1 LSPKPRSAKATAVA
15 AAPARPDIV
24 LRGVRTHNLRN
35 LDVDVPAGR
44 LTVVTGVS
52 GSGKS
57 SLAFDTLFAE
67 GQRRYVESLSTY
79 ARQFLARMP
88 RPDADRIDHIPPAIA
103 LEQKNSVRNARS
115 TVGTATE
122 INDYLRILFARAG
135 ELWCPACRVRVRRDS
150 PQEAARAAIAGC
162 SGARAFVTAPV
173 PVPTGVAPADVI
185 AAHRREGF
193 TRVWLEG
200 AMADAD
206 EPDFAAPREATH
218 VEMVVDRLA
227 ISADGRTRLSTAV
240 ETAYRIA
247 AGRARV
253 RTTDGRTMDFTDRL
267 ECGNCGRTFRE
278 PEPRTFNFN
287 NPVGA
292 CPACQG
298 FGRLTGIDWGKVI
311 PNPRLS
317 LEEGCIAP
325 WNGETGE
332 EMYQLLAKH
341 SRRLKIPMKRAWE
354 DLTEEQRAIVRDG
367 DGDWPGVRGFFR
379 WLEQQRYKV
388 QARIMLAR
396 FRSYEPCTSCGG
408 DRLAPDA
415 RAVRLGGKTFGE
427 LCAMPIA
434 DLAPWFMALALP
446 EAIAEALERP
456 LSALRSRLHYLVE
469 VGLDYL
475 TLDRATRTLSGG
487 ESQRINLAT
496 ALGSALTETL
506 YVLDEPTVGLHAR
519 DTDRL
524 VGILK
529 RLRDAGNTVVVVEH
543 DLDVIREADWLLDI
557 GPRAGEHGGRLVYA
571 GPPGAL
577 KPGHPD
583 SQTARFVGRGD
594 AQQQAPRKRRRPTR
608 HIEVLGAR
616 ENNLRHLDVRL
627 PLDCLC
633 CVSGVSGSG
642 KSTLIKKCLYGNYRR
657 GKGDTD
663 VEAGD
668 ITELRGTALVED
680 MVLID
685 QSPIQRSTRSNPA
698 TFLKAYDG
706 IRELLSA
713 TPMAA
718 EMNLTTRDFS
728 FNVEGGRCEA
738 CEGTGRQTVEMLFL
752 ADVDVVCERCDGRRF
767 QDHILRVEW
776 NGMNVTRILDLTV
789 AEALKAFVHHRRIV
803 DCLAPMADVGLGY
816 LRLGQSTSTLSG
828 GEAQRLKI
836 AAHLAEAT
844 RKANTLLLFDEP
856 TTGLHPADL
865 EVLLGVFDRLL
876 DRGFSLIVIEH
887 NLELLRRADWLVDMG
902 PGGGRHGGLIV
913 AQGTP
918 EEVVLN
924 PDSATGRFLAR

>member
-1 LSPKPRSAKATAVA
+1 
-15 AAPARPDIV
+15 
-24 LRGVRTHNLRN
+24 
-35 LDVDVPAGR
+35 
-44 LTVVTGVS
+44 
-52 GSGKS
+52 
-57 SLAFDTLFAE
+57 
-67 GQRRYVESLSTY
+67 
-79 ARQFLARMP
+79 
-88 RPDADRIDHIPPAIA
+88 
-103 LEQKNSVRNARS
+103 
-115 TVGTATE
+115 
-122 INDYLRILFARAG
+122 
-135 ELWCPACRVRVRRDS
+135 
-150 PQEAARAAIAGC
+150 
-162 SGARAFVTAPV
+162 
-173 PVPTGVAPADVI
+173 
-185 AAHRREGF
+185 
-193 TRVWLEG
+193 
-200 AMADAD
+200 
-206 EPDFAAPREATH
+206 
-218 VEMVVDRLA
+218 
-227 ISADGRTRLSTAV
+227 
-240 ETAYRIA
+240 
-247 AGRARV
+247 
-253 RTTDGRTMDFTDRL
+253 
-267 ECGNCGRTFRE
+267 
-278 PEPRTFNFN
+278 
-287 NPVGA
+287 
-292 CPACQG
+292 
-298 FGRLTGIDWGKVI
+298 
-311 PNPRLS
+311 
-317 LEEGCIAP
+317 
-325 WNGETGE
+325 
-332 EMYQLLAKH
+332 
-341 SRRLKIPMKRAWE
+341 
-354 DLTEEQRAIVRDG
+354 
-367 DGDWPGVRGFFR
+367 
-379 WLEQQRYKV
+379 
-388 QARIMLAR
+388 
-396 FRSYEPCTSCGG
+396 
-408 DRLAPDA
+408 
-415 RAVRLGGKTFGE
+415 
-427 LCAMPIA
+427 
-434 DLAPWFMALALP
+434 
-446 EAIAEALERP
+446 
-456 LSALRSRLHYLVE
+456 
-469 VGLDYL
+469 
-475 TLDRATRTLSGG
+475 
-487 ESQRINLAT
+487 
-496 ALGSALTETL
+496 
-506 YVLDEPTVGLHAR
+506 
-519 DTDRL
+519 
-524 VGILK
+524 
-529 RLRDAGNTVVVVEH
+529 
-543 DLDVIREADWLLDI
+543 VIREADWLLDI